1 MSAFFWPLAP
11 GSPSHRGPLQVL
23 PTSSS
28 LLTKAFLSVAAAL
41 LIPRLTVAP
50 SHRYQPFAVGAAVH
64 AGCTR
69 GARAD
74 MRMGQAG
81 PCHFGQPPRSGQSV
95 GESGQA
101 VHSFRAALVED
112 PDRHQGHTGTKE
124 QRSTFSFTALDAR
137 SRTVKLWSAATV
149 VTWEGGRGRGN
160 KAESCFIPTP
170 QKQLL
175 A

>member
-1 MSAFFWPLAP
+1 MAFFWPLAP

-50 SHRYQPFAVGAAVH
+50 SHRYQPLAVGAAVH

-101 VHSFRAALVED
+101 VHSFGAALVED
-112 PDRHQGHTGTKE
+112 PDRHQGHTGTRVVERKIE
-124 QRSTFSFTALDAR
+124 ASAGQAAQGAALHVQLHGSGCKVSDGEAL
-137 SRTVKLWSAATV
+137 V
-149 VTWEGGRGRGN
+149 GGHCGYLGRR
-160 KAESCFIPTP
+160 
-170 QKQLL
+170 
-175 A
+175 